1 MHWETRL
8 NQASEKRTYYQRNPV
23 KDWSALST
31 ADRQVIQDALSKI
44 ESRWDAEYHARL
56 GDMQKERRNR
66 LRRQQRIAVFLMAI
80 SPLGAVSYASTDLAR
95 TGFMQQERIE
105 DAVNAYLISLS
116 QYVQE
121 KTRMA
126 LGRTFEG
133 VDLTDFVWFTYQDN
147 DSLGQ
152 CLSRNAFHILNLALL
167 AVLGF
172 AGAYVAVLRYDVR

>member
-1 MHWETRL
+1 M
-8 NQASEKRTYYQRNPV
+8 NQASEKRTYYQRNPIR
-23 KDWSALST
+23 DRSAIST
-31 ADRQVIQDALSKI
+31 SDRQVLQDALYKI
-44 ESRWDAEYHARL
+44 ESRWDAEYHSRL
-56 GDMQKERRNR
+56 KDMQKERRHQ
-66 LRRQQRIAVFLMAI
+66 LRRQQRLAALLMAI

-121 KTRMA
+121 KTRKA
-126 LGRTFEG
+126 LGSTFEG

-152 CLSRNAFHILNLALL
+152 CLSRNTFPILNLALL
-167 AVLGF
+167 AILGF
-172 AGAYVAVLRYDVR
+172 AGAYVAILRYDVR